1 MRRRAA
7 NKWVT
12 TVCLTVLAA
21 RTSIAQRPPAPSPAP
36 SEEHAAAP
44 SAGSGASADVDAWF
58 REASV
63 KFQAGDFAGALPLL
77 ERACATSAFP
87 GCALNLGA
95 VHHALRHCPEA
106 RHYYESYLRDE
117 PAGERATEARAA
129 LTELEPHCKSNAAAF
144 DLAASTSLGASTATP
159 ASAPAAPHAIAGA
172 AAVAS
177 GAAASTAVPPEP
189 GAPPASPV
197 TAVNGSAPA
206 AALVTAAPADASR
219 IDSADA
225 LDPSQESA
233 AKYRP
238 IAASMLILGGAA
250 GLTTIYLGVRLA
262 DANSEF
268 RKHRNTAFDDEQQAR
283 LDRTRQYRA
292 LTVGSGVASALL
304 LGAGGVIWWLGSG
317 SEANDDLAIAPNGL
331 TGVQVSGRF

>member
-1 MRRRAA
+1 M
-7 NKWVT
+7 
-12 TVCLTVLAA
+12 VLAA
-21 RTSIAQRPPAPSPAP
+21 RTSIAERPPAPSPEP
-36 SEEHAAAP
+36 SEEHAAP
-44 SAGSGASADVDAWF
+44 SETSGASARSSAGAPADVDAWF
-58 REASV
+58 REASA
-63 KFQAGDFAGALPLL
+63 KFEAGDFAGALPLL

-106 RHYYESYLRDE
+106 RRYYESYLRDE
-117 PAGERATEARAA
+117 PEGERATEARAA
-129 LTELEPHCKSNAAAF
+129 LAELEPHCKSNAAAF
-144 DLAASTSLGASTATP
+144 DVAASPSPAALTTAP
-159 ASAPAAPHAIAGA
+159 ASFAAAPH
-172 AAVAS
+172 VAS
-177 GAAASTAVPPEP
+177 GAAAAASGTATSAAVLPEL
-189 GAPPASPV
+189 GAPPSSTL
-197 TAVNGSAPA
+197 TAVAGSAPA
-206 AALVTAAPADASR
+206 PALVAAAPADASR

-225 LDPSQESA
+225 LDRSQESA

-262 DANSEF
+262 DANAEF

-331 TGVQVSGRF
+331 KGVQVSGRF

>member
-1 MRRRAA
+1 MKRRAA
-7 NKWVT
+7 SQWVT

-21 RTSIAQRPPAPSPAP
+21 RTSLAERPPAPAPEP

-44 SAGSGASADVDAWF
+44 SAGSSAGASVDVDAWF

-63 KFQAGDFAGALPLL
+63 RFEAGDFAGALPLL

-129 LTELEPHCKSNAAAF
+129 LTELEPHCKSSAAAF
-144 DLAASTSLGASTATP
+144 DLAASTSPGASTAAP
-159 ASAPAAPHAIAGA
+159 ASSPAAPHVVNAVGAG
-172 AAVAS
+172 
-177 GAAASTAVPPEP
+177 ASTAV
-189 GAPPASPV
+189 G
-197 TAVNGSAPA
+197 GSAPTPA
-206 AALVTAAPADASR
+206 PVTAAPADASR
-219 IDSADA
+219 IESAADA

-233 AKYRP
+233 TRYRP
-238 IAASMLILGGAA
+238 VAASMLILGGAA

-304 LGAGGVIWWLGSG
+304 LGAGGVVWWLGSG
-317 SEANDDLAIAPNGL
+317 SDANDDLAIAPNGL